1 MRTVRQQIIQL
12 LINEEMCAREIS
24 QTLRIREKEV
34 YDHLSHI
41 ARTVATQQM
50 RLVVQPFRCLACGYL
65 FQNRKRFTRP
75 SRCPR
80 CKRSY
85 VQEPTYQIC

>member
-1 MRTVRQQIIQL
+1 MRTVRQQIMQL
-12 LINEEMCAREIS
+12 LINKEMCAREIS

-41 ARTVATQQM
+41 AHTVSTQQR
-50 RLVVQPFRCLACGYL
+50 RLVVRPFRCLACGYL

>member
-1 MRTVRQQIIQL
+1 MRTVRQQIMQL
-12 LINEEMCAREIS
+12 LINKEMCAREIS

-41 ARTVATQQM
+41 AQTVSTQQR
-50 RLVVQPFRCLACGYL
+50 RLIVRPFRCLACGYL